1 MRSYT
6 RVAPGKAVPYRH
18 RDPAWLT
25 PAQLAQLEAADRPDA
40 DDRYWELAARIRQF
54 ARLRAAGYRISEAAR
69 EMGISRD
76 TARAYDRARR
86 QA

>member
-1 MRSYT
+1 M
-6 RVAPGKAVPYRH
+6 RVAAGKAVSYRH

-25 PAQLAQLEAADRPDA
+25 PAQLAELEARDRPEA
-40 DDRYWELAARIRQF
+40 DSARDLQTALGARMRQF

-76 TARAYDRARR
+76 TARAYDRARKG
-86 QA
+86 AS